1 MRLSIG
7 VEEICKNCSL
17 IGFTNFGKGFEEICK
32 GYLQFPP
39 ELVYLDSVHLTEFY
53 LKVFPFGEPFSR
65 SGNFTKTL
73 LFRFSPF
80 GETRFFRI
88 GCHLVTIISLFSIW
102 RNPIFLSVP
111 KTGDGIFINV
121 AAGMM
126 LVFYVLY
133 VVYYLFLVCYL
144 LYVIYALYTIYC
156 VLIMFYTL
164 YIV

>member
-1 MRLSIG
+1 MFFSQSGLPNLVKAI
-7 VEEICKNCSL
+7 
-17 IGFTNFGKGFEEICK
+17 
-32 GYLQFPP
+32 YLNQLPP
-39 ELVYLDSVHLTEFY
+39 ELVYLDSVRLTEFY
-53 LKVFPFGEPFSR
+53 LAFLHLEKSYSLSEWVILPHRYYFAIFSIWR
-65 SGNFTKTL
+65 
-73 LFRFSPF
+73 RY
-80 GETRFFRI
+80 
-88 GCHLVTIISLFSIW
+88 HLPHRLSLGDNISLFSIW

-133 VVYYLFLVCYL
+133 GVDCLFPVCYIL
-144 LYVIYALYTIYC
+144 CVAYDVRTIYC